1 MCSNVDDGGHGHGN
15 DDGVDGD
22 EDATWKNDGEH
33 GEDEAADDVDEDGD
47 V

>member
-15 DDGVDGD
+15 DDGVDVD